1 MDSIYLPTIHSIISD
16 SSSSFSPLPSLSD
29 EEPEDEETI
38 PNYWALL
45 LLLLCVVVVVF
56 GNVLVILSVA
66 REKVLQNLTNYF
78 IVSLA
83 VADLLVAGFVM
94 PFSVYVLVNWGMWGL
109 PKIACDFYI
118 ALDVICSTSSI
129 FNLVAI
135 SIDRY
140 YAVTAPIKYSQHRDK
155 HMRSYVIILLCW
167 MASIMIG
174 SPVMLGAN
182 NIPDTNII
190 TEVINGTNDVSTTL
204 QEKEFVCAFYN
215 PEFIIYSSLGS
226 FYIPCIVMIFLYVRI
241 FKALHN
247 RALISQNAKSQDLS
261 KDNDSCK
268 DINDETNF
276 QHDSIESDP
285 PSSPVPTKPNMHHK
299 ACGTDGGIVL
309 TKLTKTNTS
318 MDKSMTSS
326 NGFDF
331 LPKKNRNP
339 TPIELVEYKKKW
351 STPGYQSSLFS
362 SDVKQTSDDKT
373 LENKGLNCLDDLS
386 DPEPGISKTAKF
398 KKVLTMNQIHRGSRK
413 QRKRKK
419 EKTYAKKERKAT
431 KTLAVVLVCF
441 LVCWI
446 PFFTC
451 NIVNAV
457 CIKYQIDSGPGDTAF
472 ILTTWL
478 GYINSC
484 INPLIYTIFQSGI

>member
-45 LLLLCVVVVVF
+45 LLLLCVVVVF

-135 SIDRY
+135 S
-140 YAVTAPIKYSQHRDK
+140 
-155 HMRSYVIILLCW
+155 
-167 MASIMIG
+167 
-174 SPVMLGAN
+174 AN

-226 FYIPCIVMIFLYVRI
+226 FYIPCIVMIFLY
-241 FKALHN
+241 ALHN
-247 RALISQNAKSQDLS
+247 RALISQNAKSRQLIPSKNGSTANKKLSISKSNKDDVTLNQIKEDLS

-285 PSSPVPTKPNMHHK
+285 PSSP
-299 ACGTDGGIVL
+299 
-309 TKLTKTNTS
+309 
-318 MDKSMTSS
+318 TSS

-339 TPIELVEYKKKW
+339 TPIELVEYKKKVV
-351 STPGYQSSLFS
+351 YAR
-362 SDVKQTSDDKT
+362 
-373 LENKGLNCLDDLS
+373 
-386 DPEPGISKTAKF
+386 ISI
-398 KKVLTMNQIHRGSRK
+398 L
-413 QRKRKK
+413 
-419 EKTYAKKERKAT
+419 
-431 KTLAVVLVCF
+431 
-441 LVCWI
+441 
-446 PFFTC
+446 
-451 NIVNAV
+451 
-457 CIKYQIDSGPGDTAF
+457 F
-472 ILTTWL
+472 IL
-478 GYINSC
+478 I
-484 INPLIYTIFQSGI
+484 